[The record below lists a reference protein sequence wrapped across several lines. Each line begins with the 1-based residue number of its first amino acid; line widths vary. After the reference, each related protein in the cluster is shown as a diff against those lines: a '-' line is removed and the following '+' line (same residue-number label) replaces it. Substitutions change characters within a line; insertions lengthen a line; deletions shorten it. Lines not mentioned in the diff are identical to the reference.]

1 MVSKSSKNSAD
12 TPANVRFRSL
22 PIGSRENKFD
32 ALNKLQLA
40 DSGWTMCPSTD
51 RARFLPESIGQWSAF
66 PKLDELFVYD
76 GTGVMSGRVWIV
88 SPDKASLERR

>member
-1 MVSKSSKNSAD
+1 
-12 TPANVRFRSL
+12 
-22 PIGSRENKFD
+22 
-32 ALNKLQLA
+32 
-40 DSGWTMCPSTD
+40 MCPSTD